1 MRISSVRSALAAA
14 FMATAALS
22 ISTGAMAAEKSQS
35 VSKSLGT
42 PLKAAQDA
50 MKANDFAGALAH
62 VKEAQAVPGLT
73 EYDNYVINQFL
84 GNIYIAQK
92 DYKNA
97 ETAFV
102 GMASSPDLP
111 AADRANAYSTTVQ
124 LAVNNNDWATAIKF
138 GELLQAIAP
147 LQGPLVEQMAVAYYN
162 SGDKVKALAIA
173 KPQIDADKAAGRP
186 SSEALMQIQLGA
198 QATSNDT
205 AGAMATIEGMVAQH
219 GNPDDWA
226 RLIDLAFTQ
235 KGLTD
240 IQALNLYRLRIIT
253 GATTSVDDYAIM
265 GQVASINLLY
275 PVEGEMMIENGM
287 SKGVVKPG
295 DKASAA
301 LAQIRPKAAKD
312 KASIGDFE
320 KAAMARKTG
329 DYDLKLAETYY
340 GYGRYADAETAVRR
354 AMSKGGVK
362 DNAEA
367 EMVLGMSLAQQG
379 KNSDAAAEF
388 AKVNGNANVT
398 KIAHLWTVYATRQYG
413 AAPTHS

>member
-1 MRISSVRSALAAA
+1 MRNSFVRSALAAA

-22 ISTGAMAAEKSQS
+22 IATGTMAASGPS

-42 PLKAAQDA
+42 PLKAAQEA

-62 VKEAQAVPGLT
+62 VKEAQAVSGLT
-73 EYDNYVINQFL
+73 DYDNFVLNQFL
-84 GNIYIAQK
+84 GNIYIGMK

-102 GMASSPDLP
+102 AMASSSDLP
-111 AADRANAYSTTVQ
+111 PADKANAYSTTVQ
-124 LAVNNNDWATAIKF
+124 LAVNNNDWPTAIKF

-147 LQGPLVEQMAVAYYN
+147 LQGPLVEQLAVAYYN
-162 SGDKVKALAIA
+162 SGDKVKALAVA
-173 KPQIDADKAAGRP
+173 KPQIEADKAAGRQ
-186 SSEALMQIQLGA
+186 SSEALLQIQLGA
-198 QATSNDT
+198 QATTNDT

-226 RLIDLAFTQ
+226 RLIDLTFNS

-240 IQALNLYRLRIIT
+240 IQALNLYRLRVIT
-253 GATTSVDDYAIM
+253 GATTSAEDYAIM

-275 PVEGEMMIENGM
+275 PVEGEMMIEHGV
-287 SKGVVKPG
+287 SAGVVKAG

-301 LAQIRPKAAKD
+301 LAQIRPKASKD
-312 KASIGDFE
+312 KASLGEFE
-320 KAAMARKTG
+320 KAAAARKTG

-354 AMSKGGVK
+354 AIGKGGVK

-367 EMVLGMSLAQQG
+367 HMVLGMALAQQG
-379 KNSDAAAEF
+379 KNADAAAEF
-388 AKVNGNANVT
+388 AKVSGNAT
-398 KIAHLWTVYATRQYG
+398 EMKIAHLWTIYAQRQYG
-413 AAPTHS
+413 ATPAK

>member
-1 MRISSVRSALAAA
+1 MRFSFVRSALAAA
-14 FMATAALS
+14 FVAGAALS
-22 ISTGAMAAEKSQS
+22 LSTGAMAADKGQS
-35 VSKSLGT
+35 VSKSLAT

-73 EYDNYVINQFL
+73 DYDNFVINQFL
-84 GNIYIAQK
+84 GNIYIGMK

-102 GMASSPDLP
+102 AMASSPDLP
-111 AADRANAYSTTVQ
+111 QADKANAYSTTIQ

-138 GELLQAIAP
+138 GEQLQAIAP
-147 LQGPLVEQMAVAYYN
+147 LQGPLVEQLAVAYYN
-162 SGDKVKALAIA
+162 SGDKAKALAIA

-226 RLIDLAFTQ
+226 RLIDLTFGS

-253 GATTSVDDYAIM
+253 GATTSVDDYVIM

-275 PVEGEMMIENGM
+275 PVEGEMMIEHGV
-287 SKGVVKPG
+287 STGVVKPG

-312 KASIGDFE
+312 KASIGEFE
-320 KAAMARKTG
+320 KLAIARKTG

-354 AMSKGGVK
+354 AMGKGGVK

-367 EMVLGMSLAQQG
+367 QMVLGMALAQQG
-379 KNSDAAAEF
+379 KNADAAAAF
-388 AKVNGNANVT
+388 AKVSGNANEM
-398 KIAHLWTVYATRQYG
+398 KIAHLWTVYAQRQYG
-413 AAPTHS
+413 APASHS